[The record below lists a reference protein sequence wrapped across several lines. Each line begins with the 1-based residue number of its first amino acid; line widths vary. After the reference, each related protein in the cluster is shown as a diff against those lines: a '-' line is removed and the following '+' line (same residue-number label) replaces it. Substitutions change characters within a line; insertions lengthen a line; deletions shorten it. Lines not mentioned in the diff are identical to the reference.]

1 MNKLLLLG
9 IVFACSPLAIAK
21 STNPSALELA
31 NKYQCRTEGCSLVC
45 KAPNGDAYVRERKID
60 QARFVALSSGTVIY
74 RLKKFAE
81 DVEVVI
87 PPGTET
93 CQLQNIR

>member
-1 MNKLLLLG
+1 
-9 IVFACSPLAIAK
+9 
-21 STNPSALELA
+21 
-31 NKYQCRTEGCSLVC
+31 
-45 KAPNGDAYVRERKID
+45 DAYVRERKID

-93 CQLQNIR
+93 CQLQNIQ